1 MNVWE
6 TKLNE
11 FIMARLMLNDKYWSK
26 LRNTMLQHGIYNK
39 SNLRK
44 MVEGILYR
52 MPIGCPWRNLLSEF
66 GSWNSIYQKFNRWS

>member
-1 MNVWE
+1 MKVWE

-26 LRNTMLQHGIYNK
+26 LINTMLQHGIYNK

-52 MPIGCPWRNLLSEF
+52 MRIGCPW
-66 GSWNSIYQKFNRWS
+66 

>member
-1 MNVWE
+1 MKVGE

-11 FIMARLMLNDKYWSK
+11 FIMVRLMLNDEFWSK
-26 LRNTMLQHGIYNK
+26 LRNTMLEHGIYNK

-52 MPIGCPWRNLLSEF
+52 MRMGCPWRDLPEEF
-66 GSWNSIYQKFNRWS
+66 GSWNSIYQKFNR